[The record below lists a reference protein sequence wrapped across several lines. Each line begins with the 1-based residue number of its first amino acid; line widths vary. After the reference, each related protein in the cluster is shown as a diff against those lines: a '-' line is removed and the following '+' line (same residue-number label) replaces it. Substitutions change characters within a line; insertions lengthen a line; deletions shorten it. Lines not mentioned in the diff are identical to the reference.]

1 MNSYLFLNGVEIY
14 KLKAKDSETN
24 AASLFL
30 GNVLKDFLVNNMKK
44 TGLYGY
50 VYNFSV
56 DYDNIDV
63 ANILDIHKYLIKNTI
78 YNNVWIY

>member
-1 MNSYLFLNGVEIY
+1 MNSYLFFNGVEIY
-14 KLKAKDSETN
+14 KLKAKDSEKN
-24 AASLFL
+24 AASLSL

-63 ANILDIHKYLIKNTI
+63 ADILDIHKYLIKNTI

>member
-14 KLKAKDSETN
+14 KFKAKDSEIN

-30 GNVLKDFLVNNMKK
+30 GNVLKDFFVNNTKK
-44 TGLYGY
+44 TGLHGY

>member
-63 ANILDIHKYLIKNTI
+63 ADILDIHKYLIKNTI